1 MYRQIED
8 TSAANVPV
16 SVLELLGLPLP
27 KEESF
32 EMINDELECW
42 ALFLSPKKDLKW
54 VNPKEESFEMVNDE
68 LEC

>member
-32 EMINDELECW
+32 EMINDELEC
-42 ALFLSPKKDLKW
+42 
-54 VNPKEESFEMVNDE
+54 
-68 LEC
+68 